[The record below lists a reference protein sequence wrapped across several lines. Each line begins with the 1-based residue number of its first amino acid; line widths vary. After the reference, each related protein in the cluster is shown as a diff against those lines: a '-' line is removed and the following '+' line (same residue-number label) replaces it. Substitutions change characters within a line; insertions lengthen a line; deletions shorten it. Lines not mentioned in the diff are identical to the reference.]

1 MITVT
6 LTNFRHIAAATAAY
20 IATIPPAPAE
30 GQEPTPAPYASVDAY
45 VQAAIERV
53 AESWAETTGVDRIPV
68 SAFVR
73 RFPGAVMDAV
83 KAAAL
88 SNPTVAAILAQLDA
102 VQTVRLGH
110 PTTTNGVGYLVSVGL
125 LTQAQADVVL
135 HYEVPTVP

>member
-6 LTNFRHIAAATAAY
+6 LTNKRHIAAATAAY
-20 IATIPPAPAE
+20 LATIPTQPDPPADPI
-30 GQEPTPAPYASVDAY
+30 PVPYASVEAY

-53 AESWAETTGVDRIPV
+53 AESWAESTNVDRIPV

-73 RFPGAVMDAV
+73 RFPGAAMDAINT
-83 KAAAL
+83 AAM

-135 HYEVPTVP
+135 HYEVPSVA

>member
-6 LTNFRHIAAATAAY
+6 LSNKRHLSGVTAAY
-20 IATIPPAPAE
+20 LATIPTTTPPTTVGE
-30 GQEPTPAPYASVDAY
+30 GGSVQGF
-45 VQAAIERV
+45 VQAKVQEWAEQL
-53 AESWAETTGVDRIPV
+53 AESTNVDRIPV

-83 KAAAL
+83 NAAAA
-88 SNPTVAAILAQLDA
+88 NDPTVAAILAQLDA

-135 HYEVPTVP
+135 HYDVPQAP